1 MFYIIQTNTSLDGNN
16 KPQDFQSLMYKIR
29 KQTWEEFKEYILS
42 DDDFTEK
49 LIRGTMVGYTKPQ
62 NCIIEDI
69 LINDDFHLE
78 VNISHGSDNHMKT
91 NVKFYKILENNF
103 KNLL

>member
-1 MFYIIQTNTSLDGNN
+1 MFYVIQTNISLNN
-16 KPQDFQSLMYKIR
+16 YKKPQDFQSLMYKISN
-29 KQTWEEFKEYILS
+29 QTWEEFKEYILS
-42 DDDFTEK
+42 DEDFTEK
-49 LIRGTMVGYTKPQ
+49 LIKGTMIGYTKPK

-78 VNISHGSDNHMKT
+78 VNISYRSDNHMT
-91 NVKFYKILENNF
+91 NVKFYKVSEDDF